1 MKRFFYSAASVAALV
16 VASVGAQATT
26 FAGDYTVNADANEN
40 NGLGIQTANLFN
52 LAAGFDLTSATPSK
66 TVDLFRIWTK
76 EGAINADDFN
86 ARDISVD
93 FAFTLPSAASG
104 SIPGQTVGD
113 ADWFFLGWVNE
124 SGVLTWSDSKVFSFG
139 DGTQLQVELQD
150 ATFNW
155 GLIDLHDGYKHG
167 ANVKATFTLLPAVP
181 EPTTWA
187 MMVVGF
193 GLAGGIL
200 RSRKRTTVSFA

>member
-26 FAGDYTVNADANEN
+26 FTGSYTVNADANEN
-40 NGLGIQTANLFN
+40 GGLGIQTANLFD
-52 LAAGFDLTSATPSK
+52 LVAGFDLTSAAPSK
-66 TVDLFRIWTK
+66 TVDLFRIWTN

-93 FAFTLPSAASG
+93 FAFTLPSAANG

-113 ADWFFLGWVNE
+113 ADWFFGWVNE
-124 SGVLTWSDSKVFSFG
+124 SGVLTWSDSKVFSFAN
-139 DGTQLQVELQD
+139 GTQLQVELQD

-155 GLIDLHDGYKHG
+155 GLIDLREGYKHG

-181 EPTTWA
+181 EPATWA

-200 RSRKRTTVSFA
+200 RSRKRTIVSFA